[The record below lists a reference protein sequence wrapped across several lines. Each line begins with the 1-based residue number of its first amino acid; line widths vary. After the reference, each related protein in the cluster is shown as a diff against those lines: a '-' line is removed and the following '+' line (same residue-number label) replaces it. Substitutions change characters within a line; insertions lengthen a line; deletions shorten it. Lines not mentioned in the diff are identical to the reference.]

1 MMSIDRKTVLVVD
14 DEAPIRRFLRPFLD
28 AQGYA
33 VLEAVNGREALA
45 LISTRQP
52 DVVLLDLGLPD
63 MDGKQILAA
72 LPPWSRAA
80 VIVVSARGQ
89 EEEKVQALDEG
100 AVDYLV
106 KPFGLAELA
115 ARIRAVLRR
124 RETDPAAAS
133 APGDHVDLGELHIDV
148 AAHVVRKRGEE
159 IHLTPMEFKLLTY
172 LVRHLG
178 KVVTQQQLLREVW
191 GVRNPEQE
199 HYVRIHVHKLRQ
211 KIEDD
216 PARPRHL
223 RTETGVGYRLV
234 E

>member
-1 MMSIDRKTVLVVD
+1 MISPDRKTVLVVD
-14 DEAPIRRFLRPFLD
+14 DEASIRRFLRPFLET
-28 AQGYA
+28 QGYM
-33 VLEAVNGREALA
+33 VIEAVSGREALE

-63 MDGKQILAA
+63 MDGKQILAS
-72 LPPWSRAA
+72 LPPWNRAA

-115 ARIRAVLRR
+115 ARIRSALRR
-124 RETDPAAAS
+124 RDVEPAAETG
-133 APGDHVDLGELHIDV
+133 PVVIGELHIDF
-148 AAHVVRKRGEE
+148 AARMVRKRGEE
-159 IHLTPMEFKLLTY
+159 IRLTPTEFKLLTY
-172 LVRHLG
+172 LVRHSG